1 MSLLLHS
8 PPRVHRRRDTER
20 PTRTLLKGLA
30 VVAVVGAF
38 GWLAV
43 SAYNG
48 VPGRS
53 YSTVY
58 VEVPQIGN
66 LLQHDQVRIAGVRVG
81 QVQSRSITPD
91 GRTRLALQLEPGVAV
106 PADSTVAIR
115 ASGLLGARY
124 VQLVP
129 GSSARM
135 LHSGA
140 TIRAS
145 STALTF
151 GLPEALD
158 TFDTQ
163 TRGALGSMVGQLGTG
178 LLGHGTQLNDAVRL
192 SGGQMHR
199 FQQLADSI
207 LARPGAAARLLPS
220 LDRGVAP
227 LDSAR
232 EDLANLFDP
241 ASRALAPFVD
251 QRAAVRAALAQAP
264 ATLDAANS
272 GLTRGRRLLTAARAL
287 ATAASR
293 TLVQAPSGLTEA
305 TALLRESHVP
315 LQRTAALL
323 RTAGPAVPAA
333 LRITRSLSPLL
344 APLGQALD
352 NLTPMVAHIG
362 RYGCDVINFGAVFR
376 SMTGFGGTGDGPGG
390 PAMEFR
396 LQAIPPSVNQVTG
409 TSEQSNLV
417 IRDGYPG
424 PCKYLASPY
433 SAAAP
438 RIRAG
443 GGR

>member
-1 MSLLLHS
+1 MLLSS
-8 PPRVHRRRDTER
+8 PPRVQRRRDTEPAR
-20 PTRTLLKGLA
+20 RTLLKGGA
-30 VVAVVGAF
+30 VLVLVAAF

-81 QVQSRSITPD
+81 QVERRSITTD
-91 GRTRLALQLEPGVAV
+91 GHTRLALQLEPGVSL
-106 PADSTVAIR
+106 PADTTVAIR

-129 GSSARM
+129 GRSTRVLA
-135 LHSGA
+135 SGS
-140 TIRAS
+140 TIRAPG
-145 STALTF
+145 TALTF

-158 TFDTQ
+158 TFDAQ
-163 TRGALGSMVGQLGTG
+163 TRGALGSTLGELGTG

-192 SGGQMHR
+192 SGGQIRR
-199 FQQLADSI
+199 FQQLTDSI
-207 LARPGAAARLLPS
+207 LARPGAAQRLLPS
-220 LDRGVAP
+220 LAQGVAP
-227 LDSAR
+227 LDAAR
-232 EDLANLFDP
+232 RDLAALFAP
-241 ASRALAPFVD
+241 AAQAFQPFVD
-251 QRAAVRAALAQAP
+251 QRTAVRAALAEAP
-264 ATLDAANS
+264 GALSAADS
-272 GLTRGRRLLTAARAL
+272 GLSHGLRLLSAARAL
-287 ATAASR
+287 AVSASG
-293 TLVQAPSGLTEA
+293 TLPQAPAGLRAA
-305 TALLRESHVP
+305 TALLRESHSP
-315 LQRTAALL
+315 LQRTASLL
-323 RTAGPAVPAA
+323 HAARPAVPAA
-333 LRITRSLSPLL
+333 LRITRSLSPVLS
-344 APLGQALD
+344 PLGQALD
-352 NLTPMVAHIG
+352 NLIPLLNRVG
-362 RYGCDVINFGAVFR
+362 RYGCDFINFGAVFR
-376 SMTGFGGTGDGPGG
+376 SMTGFGGTGEGPGG

-417 IRDGYPG
+417 TRDGYPA

-433 SAAAP
+433 PASAP